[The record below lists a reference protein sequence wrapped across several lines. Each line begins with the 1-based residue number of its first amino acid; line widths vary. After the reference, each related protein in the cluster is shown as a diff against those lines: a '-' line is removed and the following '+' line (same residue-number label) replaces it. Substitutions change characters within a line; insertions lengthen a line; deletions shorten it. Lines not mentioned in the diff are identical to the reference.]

1 MAQQNRKG
9 RTLQKQW
16 IKNELKGV
24 AFIAPFLIIFIVF
37 LLWPVVEG
45 VYVSLHKWTI
55 FGKVEF
61 TGLENYIKTFRSE
74 DFYRYL
80 WNSIFYVLISTPII
94 ILLGLGLALLVNAK
108 IKCRTLVRAAYFL
121 PYVLSVSVVSFIWLK
136 IYDSN
141 RGLLNVILETFH
153 MGKVNWLTDEHMA
166 WWSIVITSVWWGV
179 GFVMVLYLSAL
190 QDISEVYYEAAG
202 LDGASTLQKFWYITL
217 PSLKNITIVQIF
229 FQVIAG
235 LKLFGQPQMM
245 TKGGPGDTTKT
256 MIMHIYNTGF
266 KKDMFGEAA
275 AMSVLYAVL
284 MLLFV
289 VIENKATEGGEN

>member
-1 MAQQNRKG
+1 MNHRNDKKHTPQ
-9 RTLQKQW
+9 TQW
-16 IKNELKGV
+16 IWNEIRGV
-24 AFIAPFLIIFIVF
+24 AFLAPFLIIFTIF
-37 LLWPVVEG
+37 LLWPVANG
-45 VYVSLHKWTI
+45 IYVSLHKWTI
-55 FGKVEF
+55 LGKVEF
-61 TGLENYIKTFRSE
+61 IGIENYVKVFCSE
-74 DFYRYL
+74 KFYQYL
-80 WNSIFYVLISTPII
+80 WNSVYYVLISTPII
-94 ILLGLGLALLVNAK
+94 ILLGLALGLLVNAK
-108 IKCRTLVRAAYFL
+108 IKCRTFVRSAYFL

-141 RGLLNVILETFH
+141 RGLLNVILETLH
-153 MGKVNWLTDEHMA
+153 LGRVNWLTDGNVA

-190 QDISEVYYEAAG
+190 QEIPEIYYEASA
-202 LDGASTLQKFWYITL
+202 LDGASTWQKFRYITL

-235 LKLFGQPQMM
+235 LKLFGQPQIM

-266 KKDMFGEAA
+266 KKDQFGEAA

-284 MLLFV
+284 MLIFV
-289 VIENKATEGGEN
+289 VIQNKATKAGED

>member
-136 IYDSN
+136 IYDS
-141 RGLLNVILETFH
+141 
-153 MGKVNWLTDEHMA
+153 
-166 WWSIVITSVWWGV
+166 
-179 GFVMVLYLSAL
+179 
-190 QDISEVYYEAAG
+190 
-202 LDGASTLQKFWYITL
+202 
-217 PSLKNITIVQIF
+217 
-229 FQVIAG
+229 
-235 LKLFGQPQMM
+235 LKL
-245 TKGGPGDTTKT
+245 
-256 MIMHIYNTGF
+256 Y
-266 KKDMFGEAA
+266 
-275 AMSVLYAVL
+275 
-284 MLLFV
+284 
-289 VIENKATEGGEN
+289 

>member
-153 MGKVNWLTDEHMA
+153 MGKVNWLTDERMA

-289 VIENKATEGGEN
+289 VIQNKATEGGEN

>member
-1 MAQQNRKG
+1 M
-9 RTLQKQW
+9 
-16 IKNELKGV
+16 
-24 AFIAPFLIIFIVF
+24 
-37 LLWPVVEG
+37 
-45 VYVSLHKWTI
+45 
-55 FGKVEF
+55 
-61 TGLENYIKTFRSE
+61 RS
-74 DFYRYL
+74 
-80 WNSIFYVLISTPII
+80 
-94 ILLGLGLALLVNAK
+94 
-108 IKCRTLVRAAYFL
+108 AYFL

-141 RGLLNVILETFH
+141 RGLLNVILETLH
-153 MGKVNWLTDEHMA
+153 LGRVNWLTDGNVA

-190 QDISEVYYEAAG
+190 QEIPEIYYEASA
-202 LDGASTLQKFWYITL
+202 LDGASTWQKFRYITL

-235 LKLFGQPQMM
+235 LKLFGQPQIM

-266 KKDMFGEAA
+266 KKDQFGEAA

-284 MLLFV
+284 MLIFV
-289 VIENKATEGGEN
+289 VIQNKATKAGED